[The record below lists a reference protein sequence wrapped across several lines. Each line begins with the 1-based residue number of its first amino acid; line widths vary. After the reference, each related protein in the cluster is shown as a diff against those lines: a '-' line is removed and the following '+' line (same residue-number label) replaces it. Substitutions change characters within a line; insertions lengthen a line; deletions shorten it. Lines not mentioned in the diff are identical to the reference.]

1 MKVPN
6 LIPALNDFQQTEN
19 IKALSLCEEQGIFG
33 TLVDM
38 IARIMHEVNLQPL
51 KEFTYLFNL
60 GSFVTGG
67 VRVRYKLLHILL
79 SGTHFHKTKVFPSLR
94 YPVFIKGND
103 WLIDDH
109 IEIVRNLLLNR
120 KILRSSLE
128 GQRISTTSIC
138 MNSFFARKMLD
149 DPADALDWF

>member
-1 MKVPN
+1 M
-6 LIPALNDFQQTEN
+6 
-19 IKALSLCEEQGIFG
+19 
-33 TLVDM
+33 
-38 IARIMHEVNLQPL
+38 
-51 KEFTYLFNL
+51 

-67 VRVRYKLLHILL
+67 VRVRYKLLQILL
-79 SGTHFHKTKVFPSLR
+79 SGIHFQTKVSPSLR

-149 DPADALDWF
+149 DPADALDWLRHTLYRHDLLFDHALLLEELCVPVNLTNTHWIMVTE